1 MTLPY
6 RLHPLAEDDLV
17 AAWSWYEEQVQG
29 LGDQFLDVVRLTIE
43 LAADWPN
50 SGAPVVY
57 DTTGEVTERK
67 VATPGF
73 PTRPATASSAT
84 LSSSWRCTTN
94 AAIPMSEQTASS
106 DIPRRCSPDLLVV
119 LGRGGQAATPQ

>member
-67 VATPGF
+67 VATLL
-73 PTRPATASSAT
+73 SAT
-84 LSSSWRCTTN
+84 LDEDGRGCW
-94 AAIPMSEQTASS
+94 
-106 DIPRRCSPDLLVV
+106 RRCWRGWPGWVTAWRGSS
-119 LGRGGQAATPQ
+119 GRGRLGVS